1 MAEAASRER
10 LQPSLLDRLTDEVK
24 GIESDIGRLRQELLP
39 RLDEERSQAL
49 AQLLDPERHEPL
61 DPKALTPFTEL
72 GPAVVEQV
80 ERLIG
85 LEQRRQ
91 LELKTRFVLTAE
103 RLRASVMRDLGAL
116 LNTPNL
122 SWRQGR
128 AEDATLAAQPDID
141 AFPAAAASVVNYGIP
156 PLSGRTG
163 LDPEAVAADLAEAI
177 RRFEPRLRSAT
188 VKVQPSAES
197 PAGHAIA
204 FDIEAEL
211 WSDPMPLRL
220 WLRTLIDLEHG
231 AASVQPAEAR

>member
-49 AQLLDPERHEPL
+49 AQLLDPDRHEPL
-61 DPKALTPFTEL
+61 EPKALTPFTEL

-91 LELKTRFVLTAE
+91 LELKTRFVLTSE

-122 SWRQGR
+122 SWRQR
-128 AEDATLAAQPDID
+128 AGGGCGAGGAA
-141 AFPAAAASVVNYGIP
+141 
-156 PLSGRTG
+156 RH
-163 LDPEAVAADLAEAI
+163 
-177 RRFEPRLRSAT
+177 RRFPGRRCQRRELRHPTTQRKDRPRS
-188 VKVQPSAES
+188 
-197 PAGHAIA
+197 
-204 FDIEAEL
+204 
-211 WSDPMPLRL
+211 
-220 WLRTLIDLEHG
+220 
-231 AASVQPAEAR
+231 

>member
-1 MAEAASRER
+1 
-10 LQPSLLDRLTDEVK
+10 
-24 GIESDIGRLRQELLP
+24 
-39 RLDEERSQAL
+39 
-49 AQLLDPERHEPL
+49 
-61 DPKALTPFTEL
+61 
-72 GPAVVEQV
+72 
-80 ERLIG
+80 
-85 LEQRRQ
+85 
-91 LELKTRFVLTAE
+91 
-103 RLRASVMRDLGAL
+103 MRDLGAL

-128 AEDATLAAQPDID
+128 AEDAALAAQPDID

-211 WSDPMPLRL
+211 WSDPDAVAAVAAHADRPRA
-220 WLRTLIDLEHG
+220 RGG
-231 AASVQPAEAR
+231 AACSRPRPR

>member
-24 GIESDIGRLRQELLP
+24 GIESDIGRLRQGLP
-39 RLDEERSQAL
+39 PLDEARQRAL
-49 AQLLDPERHEPL
+49 AQLLDPERQGLPQ
-61 DPKALTPFTEL
+61 PAALAPFSEL

-91 LELKTRFVLTAE
+91 TELRTRFVLTAE
-103 RLRASVMRDLGAL
+103 RLRTSVMRDLGAL

-122 SWRQGR
+122 CWRDGR
-128 AEDATLAAQPDID
+128 AQDAELAARPDIE

-163 LDPEAVAADLAEAI
+163 LDPEAVAADLALAI
-177 RRFEPRLRSAT
+177 RRFEPRLRDAT
-188 VKVQPSAES
+188 VKVQPSSQSA
-197 PAGHAIA
+197 PGYAIA

-211 WSDPMPLRL
+211 WSDPVPLRL

-231 AASVQPAEAR
+231 TASVQPAEAR